1 MTYGFVPWSRSC
13 CGRGM
18 RNIDSRRR
26 AAWVFAASVVI
37 DAAVA
42 CGPGEPRTD
51 AERLARGRELIE
63 RMSEKLAAAQTFSVA
78 TVEVREEARPSGA
91 TEQVTLNRD
100 TTVRRPDRF
109 YSTVSGDRRNE
120 VWYDGV
126 GVTVALHNEKIFGQI
141 RAPETLDKTLDAM
154 HERFG
159 VSAPFAD
166 YVYSSPAKA
175 LISQTTTGG
184 WVGREML
191 DGQEA
196 DHLAFK
202 DTGVNWEIWLP
213 TAGDPLPLKAQAEFT
228 ENPRLRKFSMAFK
241 NWNLA
246 PQIAGDRFDP
256 TVPADYEG
264 VAIIQ
269 RARVLRNLSKDDEG
283 GASTAADAQK

>member
-1 MTYGFVPWSRSC
+1 MYGLPWSKSC
-13 CGRGM
+13 SSRGM
-18 RNIDSRRR
+18 PNFESPTRFTWIL
-26 AAWVFAASVVI
+26 VASLVI
-37 DAAVA
+37 GTTIA
-42 CGPGEPRTD
+42 CGPSEPRTD

-63 RMSEKLAAAQTFSVA
+63 RMSEKLAGAQTFSVS
-78 TVEVREEARPSGA
+78 TTEGREEIRPGGQS
-91 TEQVTLNRD
+91 EQVTLNRD

-175 LISQTTTGG
+175 LISDTTTGG

-191 DGQEA
+191 DGQETN
-196 DHLAFK
+196 HLAFK
-202 DTGVNWEIWLP
+202 DKGVNWEIWLP
-213 TAGDPLPLKAQAEFT
+213 AAGDPLPLKAQAEFT
-228 ENPRLRKFSMAFK
+228 ENPRLRKMSLTFK
-241 NWNLA
+241 NWNLS
-246 PQIAGDRFDP
+246 PQIAADRFDP

-269 RARVLRNLSKDDEG
+269 RARVLRNLPE
-283 GASTAADAQK
+283 

>member
-1 MTYGFVPWSRSC
+1 
-13 CGRGM
+13 M
-18 RNIDSRRR
+18 RNIDSRKR
-26 AAWVFAASVVI
+26 ATWIFAASVLI
-37 DAAVA
+37 GAAVA

-63 RMSEKLAAAQTFSVA
+63 RMSQALARAQTFSVS
-78 TVEVREEARPSGA
+78 TEEVRDEVRPSGA

-166 YVYSSPAKA
+166 YVYSAPAKA
-175 LISQTTTGG
+175 LLSETTTGG

-202 DTGVNWEIWLP
+202 DKGANWEIWLAA
-213 TAGDPLPLKAQAEFT
+213 AGDPLPLKAQAEFT
-228 ENPRLRKFSMAFK
+228 ENPRLRQMRMTFK

-246 PQIAGDRFDP
+246 PQIASDRFDP

-269 RARVLRNLSKDDEG
+269 RARVLKNLPKGE
-283 GASTAADAQK
+283 